1 MYYNLILKAV
11 RIIILIRNFYEIDL
25 DSIDEYNL
33 MLNL

>member
-1 MYYNLILKAV
+1 MYYNLIFKVV
-11 RIIILIRNFYEIDL
+11 RIITLIRNFYEIDL